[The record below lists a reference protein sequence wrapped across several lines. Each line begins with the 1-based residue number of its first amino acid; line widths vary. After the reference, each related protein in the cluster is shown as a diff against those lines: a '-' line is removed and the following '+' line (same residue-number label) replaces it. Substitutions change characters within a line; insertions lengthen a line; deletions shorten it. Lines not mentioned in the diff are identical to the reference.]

1 MKDDER
7 TLLLRSFDEDLVG
20 SDLKRLNALLKDSEE
35 ARAEKVRLRRMRDL
49 VAQASVDR
57 FEPHF
62 ADRVLGRIAALEAS
76 RAPHAPVRNGV
87 RNGTPRPTNAP
98 SGGELLGRRERRV
111 RKQPQRRSWPERFL
125 AALPSWRLATGL
137 AAAAAVLVA
146 LGVVSWLLPR
156 TTGAPEGQ
164 TAMLTLQ
171 DGTTIELSGGSTAS
185 YLPFWGRSERR
196 VELQG
201 EAFFNV
207 EPGAKP
213 FVVETFNADVTVL
226 GTAFN
231 VRAWGSDPDRQTE
244 VTVASGRVAVEPTSA
259 SGVVLEA
266 GQGTVVAANSASA
279 PRNVSLDRALAWR
292 NGGVTYMDRP
302 LRSVFR
308 SIERRFNVRIE
319 VADPAINDRLLTY
332 LNPRPTSAEAVLSD
346 ICQTLDLRFR
356 RTANG
361 YLVLPADGAASEQ

>member
-20 SDLKRLNALLKDSEE
+20 SDRTRLNALLKDSKE

-49 VAQASVDR
+49 VAQASADR

-62 ADRVLGRIAALEAS
+62 ADRVLAGIATLDAS
-76 RAPHAPVRNGV
+76 TAAHAPA
-87 RNGTPRPTNAP
+87 RNGTHRSTRAP
-98 SGGELLGRRERRV
+98 SQDESLRRRTGRV
-111 RKQPQRRSWPERFL
+111 RKQHQRRSWPERFL
-125 AALPSWRLATGL
+125 AALPSWRLAIGL
-137 AAAAAVLVA
+137 TAAAAVLVA
-146 LGVVSWLLPR
+146 IGVVSWLQPR
-156 TTGAPEGQ
+156 TTAAPEGQ
-164 TAMLTLQ
+164 TAVLTLQ
-171 DGTTIELSGGSTAS
+171 DGTTVELSGGSTAS
-185 YLPFWGRSERR
+185 YLPFWARSERR
-196 VELQG
+196 IELEG
-201 EAFFNV
+201 EAYFNV

-231 VRAWGSDPDRQTE
+231 VRAWGSDPDRETE

-259 SGVVLEA
+259 PVVVLEA

-279 PRNVSLDRALAWR
+279 PRNVSLDRALVWR
-292 NGGVTYMDRP
+292 NGGVAYMDRP

-319 VADPAINDRLLTY
+319 VADPSINDRLVTY
-332 LNPRPTSAEAVLSD
+332 LNPRPTSADAVLSD
-346 ICQTLDLRFR
+346 ICQTLDLRYR

-361 YLVLPADGAASEQ
+361 YMVLPADGVTSEP